1 MSVLWHKAWR
11 DLRVRPARSLLTLVG
26 ILIGV
31 AGVVAVVMTG
41 RGLAWAQRQAYR
53 HHSQADLTAWVW
65 GINESDVRALESL
78 PGVAAAERRAVA
90 YTQWRAGTRWLDI
103 QLEGI
108 ERFEDV
114 RVNQM
119 TLLEGR
125 FPGRGEIALEGTARD
140 LAPLRIGQQIEVRGP
155 AGEILLLT
163 ISGFTRTP
171 YYPAASILRLTVGY
185 VPAATVR
192 PFLGIRDDNRLL
204 IRLENPDQREE
215 MGVQIAEVL
224 DRRRLSYGSLQAHA
238 PETFTGHRELQTLL
252 RLMTA
257 FSILGVVISA
267 FLVTNTLAAIVAEE
281 VREIGILRALG
292 ATRWQIVQLYLRTG
306 LTYALVGTPLGLL
319 AGHLGGWWLTSYLG
333 YLLNVDVGRLSPDP
347 VAAGLG
353 VLVGLGVTVPAALFP
368 AWRGSRVTVRQAIM
382 GYGIRAESLRGFLSR
397 WFLPPLWAFSLRNLV
412 RRPIRSLTTLL
423 VVAVSATAFLSSR
436 ITLASLERSI
446 VVLFDVY
453 AADAWVWFDAPVGDG
468 FAAELRTVPG
478 VEAAEGWDIS
488 YCILGGEQV
497 RLWGLPPQTTLY
509 RYDLVAGRWYLP
521 DEHHAAVL
529 SLDLA
534 QRQGYRVGDV
544 VELEIGGQLL
554 RFGVVG
560 IVRDE
565 AIFGLGDAPLGKVFL
580 PLKVV
585 QRIYGMGDW
594 VSFFALKTERDDR
607 DVLNGVLAEIEHKF
621 RLLHPTTEAMYTGYD
636 QAREGTRIVGGLLNA
651 MVAIVSGVGLVGIL
665 NTQTLNVLERRR
677 EIGVLRVLGAQWT
690 HLWRFFLLEGAL
702 LGTLGF
708 FLGLP
713 AGWALAQGLVDIIST
728 ALITLHFTLLPAD
741 VAWSLFFALL
751 LSTLAGLL
759 PALAAAQLC
768 PAEVLRYE

>member
-11 DLRVRPARSLLTLVG
+11 DLRVRPARSCLTLVG

-41 RGLAWAQRQAYR
+41 RSLTWAQHQAYR
-53 HHSQADLTAWVW
+53 HHSQADLTTWVW
-65 GINESDVRALESL
+65 SASESDVRALESL

-90 YTQWRAGTRWLDI
+90 YTKWRAGNRWLDI

-140 LAPLRIGQQIEVRGP
+140 LSPLRIGQQIEMRGP

-171 YYPAASILRLTVGY
+171 YYPAATILRFTVGY
-185 VPAATVR
+185 VPASTVR
-192 PFLGIRDDNRLL
+192 PFLGTRGDNRLL
-204 IRLENPDQREE
+204 IRLQDSDRREE
-215 MGVQIAEVL
+215 MILQVRALL
-224 DRRRLSYGSLQAHA
+224 DRRRLPYGSFQVHD

-292 ATRWQIVQLYLRTG
+292 ATRWQILQVYLRTG
-306 LTYALVGTPLGLL
+306 LVYALVGTPLGLL
-319 AGHLGGWWLTSYLG
+319 AGHLGGGWLISYLG
-333 YLLNVDVGRLSPDP
+333 YLLNVDVGRLTFDP
-347 VAAGLG
+347 LASGLG
-353 VLVGLGVTVPAALFP
+353 GLVGLGVTVPAALFP
-368 AWRGSRVTVRQAIM
+368 AWGGSRVTVRQATT
-382 GYGIRAESLRGFLSR
+382 GYGIRIESPRGFLSR
-397 WFLPPLWAFSLRNLV
+397 WSLSPLWNFSFRNLA

-423 VVAVSATAFLSSR
+423 VVAVAVSAFLSSR

-446 VVLFDVY
+446 VALFDVY
-453 AADAWVWFDAPVGDG
+453 AADAWVWFDAPVGDR
-468 FAAELRTVPG
+468 FAADLRTIPG
-478 VEAAEGWDIS
+478 VEAAEGWNIS
-488 YCILGGEQV
+488 SCILGGEWV

-509 RYDLVAGRWYLP
+509 RHDLVAGRWFLP
-521 DEHHAAVL
+521 GEEGSTVL

-534 QRQGYRVGDV
+534 QRHGYEVGDL
-544 VELEIGGQLL
+544 VEFEIGREVL

-565 AIFGLGDAPLGKVFL
+565 AIFGLGDAPMGKVFL

-585 QRIYGMGDW
+585 QRIYGMWDL
-594 VSFFALKTERDDR
+594 VSFFALKMERNDR
-607 DVLNGVLAEIEHKF
+607 DYLHGVLAGIERKF
-621 RLLHPTTEAMYTGYD
+621 RTLHPTTEAMYVGYD
-636 QAREGTRIVGGLLNA
+636 QAREGTRIVGGLLSA
-651 MVAIVSGVGLVGIL
+651 MVAIIGGVGMVGIL

-677 EIGVLRVLGAQWT
+677 EIGVLRALGARWT
-690 HLWRFFLLEGAL
+690 HLWRFFLLEGVI
-702 LGTLGF
+702 LGALGF

-713 AGWALAQGLVDIIST
+713 AGWALAHGLVGIISA
-728 ALITLHFTLLPAD
+728 ALITLRFTLLPID
-741 VAWSLFFALL
+741 VMWSLFFALL

-759 PALAAAQLC
+759 PALAAARLR
-768 PAEVLRYE
+768 PVEVLRYE

>member
-41 RGLAWAQRQAYR
+41 RNLAWAQRQAYQ
-53 HHSQADLTAWVW
+53 HHSQADLTIWVW
-65 GINESDVRALESL
+65 NAGESDVRALEAL

-90 YTQWRAGTRWLDI
+90 YTQWRAGNRWLDI

-108 ERFEDV
+108 ERFEDI

-119 TLLEGR
+119 SLLEGH

-155 AGEILLLT
+155 AGEILHLT
-163 ISGFTRTP
+163 VSGFTRTP
-171 YYPAASILRLTVGY
+171 YYPAASILRFTVGY

-192 PFLGIRDDNRLL
+192 PFLGTRGDNRLL
-204 IRLENPDQREE
+204 IRLEAPDQREE
-215 MGVQIAEVL
+215 TGVQIRELL
-224 DRRRLSYGSLQAHA
+224 DRRRLPYWSLQAHD

-257 FSILGVVISA
+257 LSILGVVISA
-267 FLVTNTLAAIVAEE
+267 FLVMNTLAAIVAEE
-281 VREIGILRALG
+281 VREIGILQALG
-292 ATRWQIVQLYLRTG
+292 ATRWQILQVYFRAG
-306 LTYALVGTPLGLL
+306 LTYALVGTPPGLL
-319 AGHLGGWWLTSYLG
+319 AGHLGGQWLTSYLG
-333 YLLNVDVGRLSPDP
+333 YLLNVDVGRFALDP
-347 VAAGLG
+347 MATGLG

-368 AWRGSRVTVRQAIM
+368 AWRGSRVTVRQATT
-382 GYGIRAESLRGFLSR
+382 GYGIRAEPGQGFLSR
-397 WFLPPLWAFSLRNLV
+397 WPLPPLWAFPLRNLA

-423 VVAVSATAFLSSR
+423 VVAVAVAAFLSSR

-446 VVLFDVY
+446 STLFDVY

-478 VEAAEGWDIS
+478 VEAAEGWNIS
-488 YCILGGEQV
+488 YCILGGERV

-509 RYDLVAGRWYLP
+509 RYDLVAGRWFLP
-521 DEHHAAVL
+521 GEKGTAVL

-534 QRQGYRVGDV
+534 QRQGYGVGDV
-544 VELEIGGQLL
+544 VELEIGGQIFRL
-554 RFGVVG
+554 GAVG
-560 IVRDE
+560 IVQDE

-585 QRIYGMGDW
+585 QRIYGMGDL
-594 VSFFALKTERDDR
+594 VSFFALKMERDDR
-607 DVLNGVLAEIEHKF
+607 DYLNGVLAGIEHKF
-621 RLLHPTTEAMYTGYD
+621 RTLHPTTEAMYVGYD

-651 MVAIVSGVGLVGIL
+651 MVAIVGGVGMVGIL

-677 EIGVLRVLGAQWT
+677 EIGVLRTLGAQWT
-690 HLWRFFLLEGAL
+690 HLRRFFLLEGVI

-713 AGWALAQGLVDIIST
+713 AGWALAQGLVGIISAT
-728 ALITLHFTLLPAD
+728 LITLRFTLLPID
-741 VAWSLFFALL
+741 VMWSLFLALL
-751 LSTLAGLL
+751 LSTLAGVL
-759 PALAAAQLC
+759 PALAAAQLR
-768 PAEVLRYE
+768 PVEVLRYE